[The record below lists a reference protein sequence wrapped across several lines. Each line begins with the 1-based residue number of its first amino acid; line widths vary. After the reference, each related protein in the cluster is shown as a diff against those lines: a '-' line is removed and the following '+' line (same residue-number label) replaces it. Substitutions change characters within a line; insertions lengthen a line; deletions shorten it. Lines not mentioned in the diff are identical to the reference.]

1 MAGCKKEKSEIS
13 PGVKYD
19 RVCRHCFAPIYR
31 GSNHTDNAC
40 KSRRQ
45 ALINVTAA
53 VDNGKTSMDLV
64 AGKYL
69 KTLSSEVQSSTVG
82 LKQSKALVA
91 VIPCLSLLA
100 SVVLM
105 GINHCQS
112 QLWRSKVYK
121 PRLGCLTSRCVK
133 C

>member
-1 MAGCKKEKSEIS
+1 MFVSGCKKEKFEIS

-31 GSNHTDNAC
+31 GSNLTDNDC

-45 ALINVTAA
+45 ALSNVTAA
-53 VDNGKTSMDLV
+53 VDNGNTSMDLV
-64 AGKYL
+64 ASKYL

-82 LKQSKALVA
+82 LKQSTGGRNPLFVTLGKCSAD
-91 VIPCLSLLA
+91 
-100 SVVLM
+100 
-105 GINHCQS
+105 GD
-112 QLWRSKVYK
+112 K
-121 PRLGCLTSRCVK
+121 PLPISTIEVKSIQTEGCLTSRCVK